1 MLITDTFLIL
11 MIVGIVVFVIL
22 IVALLLRRVVPT
34 NEVHIIQSGKSTVSY
49 GKDHSDGNTYYEWP
63 AWIPKI
69 GIVKIILPVSVFA
82 EDLQSYEAYD
92 KGRLPFVVDIKAFF
106 RITDSNVAAQ
116 RVSSFDELRNQ
127 LRAIL
132 QGAVRT
138 ILASADIE
146 EIMQGRSQFGESFTR
161 EVEAQLKNWGVST
174 VKNIELMDIRD
185 SENSEVI
192 KNIMEKKKSLIEMQ
206 SRIEVAENNKKANI
220 AEIEAKRE
228 TDIQEQEALQKVGA
242 RTAEKEQAVGIANE
256 LSQQSIKEQ
265 AKITKEKE
273 LEITK
278 VSEVMQANINKDVQ
292 IVKANQDKETA
303 AINKEMAIIKAAQEK
318 ETTILVAEGTKSTTI
333 LVAEGNLESKKRESE
348 GIAVEGTA
356 KAEAEKAMQLAPVQ
370 AQIVLAKEIGEN
382 AGYQKYL
389 VTIEQVKATQAVGI
403 EQAKALAQANVK
415 VIANSGN
422 VENGM
427 KSIMDI
433 FSSNGGTQVGAML
446 EGLAQTEQGQALLEK
461 AGVKK
466 TKEDK
471 DDKEDM

>member
-1 MLITDTFLIL
+1 VTLFLIGSV
-11 MIVGIVVFVIL
+11 IGIIIATLLL
-22 IVALLLRRVVPT
+22 IALFLRRVVPT

-49 GKDHSDGNTYYEWP
+49 GKDHDAGNTYYEWP
-63 AWIPKI
+63 SWIPKI
-69 GIVKIILPVSVFA
+69 GIVKIILPVSVFD
-82 EDLQSYEAYD
+82 EDLASYEAYD

-146 EIMQGRSQFGESFTR
+146 EIMQGRSQFGEMFTK
-161 EVEAQLKNWGVST
+161 EVEAQLRNWGVST

-185 SENSEVI
+185 SADSNVI

-206 SRIEVAENNKKANI
+206 SRIEVAENMKRASI

-228 TDIQEQEALQKVGA
+228 TDIQEQDALQKVGA
-242 RTAEKEQAVGIANE
+242 RTAEKEKEVGIANE
-256 LSQQSIKEQ
+256 LAQQSIKEQ
-265 AKITKEKE
+265 ARATAEKE
-273 LEITK
+273 LAITK
-278 VSEVMQANINKDVQ
+278 VTQVTQAVIAKDVQ

-303 AINKEMAIIKAAQEK
+303 AINKEMAIIKASQEK
-318 ETTILVAEGTKSTTI
+318 ETNVLVAEGEKATTI
-333 LVAEGNLESKKRESE
+333 LIAEGNLESKKRESE

-370 AQIVLAKEIGEN
+370 AQIVLAKEIGN
-382 AGYQKYL
+382 NDGYQKYL

-403 EQAKALAQANVK
+403 EQAKALAQADLK
-415 VIANSGN
+415 VIANAGS

-427 KSIMDI
+427 KGIMDI
-433 FSSNGGTQVGAML
+433 FSSTGGTNIGAML
-446 EGLAQTEQGQALLEK
+446 EGLAQTEQGK
-461 AGVKK
+461 AVLKKVGVASS
-466 TKEDK
+466 KEDTN
-471 DDKEDM
+471 

>member
-471 DDKEDM
+471 DDKEDK

>member
-1 MLITDTFLIL
+1 MPISDTFLIGFVL
-11 MIVGIVVFVIL
+11 AIVFFIVML
-22 IVALLLRRVVPT
+22 IALLLRRVVPT

-49 GKDHSDGNTYYEWP
+49 GKDHDAGNTYYEWP

-69 GIVKIILPVSVFA
+69 GIVKIVLPVSVFD
-82 EDLQSYEAYD
+82 EDLESYEAYD

-116 RVSSFDELRNQ
+116 RVSSFDELRSQ

-146 EIMQGRSQFGESFTR
+146 DIMQGRSQFGESFTR

-185 SENSEVI
+185 SSASNVI

-206 SRIEVAENNKKANI
+206 SRIEVAENMKRASI

-228 TDIQEQEALQKVGA
+228 TDIQEQEALQKVGS
-242 RTAEKEQAVGIANE
+242 RTAEKEKEVGISNE
-256 LSQQSIKEQ
+256 LAQQSIKEQ
-265 AKITKEKE
+265 AKITKQKE
-273 LEITK
+273 LEILK
-278 VSEVMQANINKDVQ
+278 VSEVTQANIAKDVQ

-370 AQIVLAKEIGEN
+370 AQIVLAKEIGNNE
-382 AGYQKYL
+382 GYQKYL
-389 VTIEQVKATQAVGI
+389 VTIEQVKANQAVGV
-403 EQAKALAQANVK
+403 EQAKALAQADVK

-427 KSIMDI
+427 KNIMDV
-433 FSSNGGTQVGAML
+433 FSSNGGTNIGAML
-446 EGLAQTEQGQALLEK
+446 EGLAQSEQGEALL
-461 AGVKK
+461 KK
-466 TKEDK
+466 VGLKK
-471 DDKEDM
+471 IDDK

>member
-1 MLITDTFLIL
+1 MELSTTIL
-11 MIVGIVVFVIL
+11 AIIAVVAVISIIL

-49 GKDHSDGNTYYEWP
+49 GKDHDAGNTYYEWP
-63 AWIPKI
+63 SWMPKI
-69 GIVKIILPVSVFA
+69 GIVKIVLPVSVFD
-82 EDLQSYEAYD
+82 EDLESYEAYD
-92 KGRLPFVVDIKAFF
+92 KGRLPFVVDVKAFF
-106 RITDSNVAAQ
+106 RITDSNMAAQ

-161 EVEAQLKNWGVST
+161 EVETQLKNWGVST

-185 SENSEVI
+185 SSTSNVI

-206 SRIEVAENNKKANI
+206 SRIEVAENMKRASI

-228 TDIQEQEALQKVGA
+228 TDIQEQEALQKVGS
-242 RTAEKEQAVGIANE
+242 RTAEKEKEVGISNE
-256 LSQQSIKEQ
+256 LAQQSIKEQ
-265 AKITKEKE
+265 AKITKQKE
-273 LEITK
+273 LEILK
-278 VSEVMQANINKDVQ
+278 VSEVTQANIAKDVQ

-370 AQIVLAKEIGEN
+370 AQIVLAKEIGNNE
-382 AGYQKYL
+382 GYQKYL
-389 VTIEQVKATQAVGI
+389 VTIEQVKASQAVGI
-403 EQAKALAQANVK
+403 EQAKALSQANVK

-427 KSIMDI
+427 KNIMDV
-433 FSSNGGTQVGAML
+433 FSSTGGTNLGAML
-446 EGLAQTEQGQALLEK
+446 EGLAQTEQGEAILNKVGLS
-461 AGVKK
+461 KK
-466 TKEDK
+466 NDKLKE
-471 DDKEDM
+471 

>member
-1 MLITDTFLIL
+1 MSFLFISSASICIL
-11 MIVGIVVFVIL
+11 VASL
-22 IVALLLRRVVPT
+22 LLVALFLRRVVHT

-49 GKDHSDGNTYYEWP
+49 GKDHEAGNTYYEWP
-63 AWIPKI
+63 SWIPKI
-69 GIVKIILPVSVFA
+69 GIVKIILPVSVFD
-82 EDLQSYEAYD
+82 EDLASYEAYD

-146 EIMQGRSQFGESFTR
+146 EIMQGRSQFGEMFTK
-161 EVEAQLKNWGVST
+161 EVEAQLRNWGVST

-185 SENSEVI
+185 SADSNVI

-206 SRIEVAENNKKANI
+206 SRIEVAENMKRASI

-228 TDIQEQEALQKVGA
+228 TDIQEQDALQKVGA
-242 RTAEKEQAVGIANE
+242 RTAEKEKEVGIANE
-256 LSQQSIKEQ
+256 LAQQSIKEQ
-265 AKITKEKE
+265 AKATAEKE
-273 LEITK
+273 LAITK
-278 VSEVMQANINKDVQ
+278 VTEVTQAEIAKDVQ

-303 AINKEMAIIKAAQEK
+303 AINKEMAIIKASQEK
-318 ETTILVAEGTKSTTI
+318 ETNVLVAEGEKATTI
-333 LVAEGNLESKKRESE
+333 LIAEGNLESKKRESE

-370 AQIVLAKEIGEN
+370 AQIVLAKEIGN
-382 AGYQKYL
+382 NDGYQKYL

-403 EQAKALAQANVK
+403 EQAKALAQADLK
-415 VIANSGN
+415 VIANAGS

-427 KSIMDI
+427 KGIMDI
-433 FSSNGGTQVGAML
+433 FSSTGGTNIGAML
-446 EGLAQTEQGQALLEK
+446 EGLAQTEQGKAVLKKVGIEK
-461 AGVKK
+461 P
-466 TKEDK
+466 KEDTN
-471 DDKEDM
+471 